1 MDWSKAKSWLIVLF
15 AALNVFLIIMLVSA
29 VRHSSTVDKN
39 TILKTVSVLKE
50 NGIEVTASQIPDK
63 IPRLNSVEVKNA
75 VSSKEEFALR
85 VLKDGFEKQGANR
98 YVSKTKTKTLSFE
111 QSKFIYAD
119 FAPSD
124 NGLNITKKTAP
135 SAAIS
140 FLNEIGIT
148 TDSAVYET
156 VLTDSGFCVNFSQKL
171 DKYPL
176 FDSHIEVKLSEK
188 GVLSA
193 EGNWFVPSYDQDNVK
208 SAASR
213 VSSAASAAI
222 EFISNE
228 QRIKNG
234 SDKIS
239 EISLGYA
246 AGDEE
251 EYRALAT
258 AVPVWQIKTTDG
270 NVYYFDAH

>member
-1 MDWSKAKSWLIVLF
+1 M
-15 AALNVFLIIMLVSA
+15 
-29 VRHSSTVDKN
+29 
-39 TILKTVSVLKE
+39 
-50 NGIEVTASQIPDK
+50 
-63 IPRLNSVEVKNA
+63 
-75 VSSKEEFALR
+75 
-85 VLKDGFEKQGANR
+85 
-98 YVSKTKTKTLSFE
+98 
-111 QSKFIYAD
+111 
-119 FAPSD
+119 
-124 NGLNITKKTAP
+124 
-135 SAAIS
+135 
-140 FLNEIGIT
+140 
-148 TDSAVYET
+148 
-156 VLTDSGFCVNFSQKL
+156 
-171 DKYPL
+171 
-176 FDSHIEVKLSEK
+176 KLSEK

-213 VSSAASAAI
+213 VSSEASAAI

-228 QRIKNG
+228 QRIKNS